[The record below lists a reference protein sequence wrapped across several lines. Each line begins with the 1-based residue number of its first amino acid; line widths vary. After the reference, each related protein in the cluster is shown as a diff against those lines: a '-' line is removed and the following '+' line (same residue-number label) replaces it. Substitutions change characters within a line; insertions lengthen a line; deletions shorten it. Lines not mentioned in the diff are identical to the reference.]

1 MLRSAWKLPY
11 ISLLFFQKR
20 FLKSNSFILEKIHL
34 RNSIIPTI
42 FMDNRIKI
50 NIYNGIWYLS
60 INLTNMMIGCK
71 FGEFSY
77 TKRSDKQT
85 HLKQKRKK
93 KSSSKK

>member
-11 ISLLFFQKR
+11 ISLIFFQKR
-20 FLKSNSFILEKIHL
+20 FLKINSSILEKIHI
-34 RNSIIPTI
+34 RNSIIPSI

-50 NIYNGIWYLS
+50 NIFNGIWYLS

>member
-1 MLRSAWKLPY
+1 MLRAKWKLPY
-11 ISLLFFQKR
+11 ISLLFFQNR
-20 FLKSNSFILEKIHL
+20 FLSGSIEKIRI
-34 RNSIIPTI
+34 RNSIIPAI
-42 FMDNRIKI
+42 FMENRIKI
-50 NIYNGIWYLS
+50 YVFNGIWYLS
-60 INLTNMMIGCK
+60 VNISNMMMGCK

>member
-1 MLRSAWKLPY
+1 M
-11 ISLLFFQKR
+11 
-20 FLKSNSFILEKIHL
+20 E
-34 RNSIIPTI
+34 
-42 FMDNRIKI
+42 NRIKI
-50 NIYNGIWYLS
+50 YVFNGIWYLS
-60 INLTNMMIGCK
+60 INVSNMMMGSK

>member
-1 MLRSAWKLPY
+1 MSRSVWKLPY
-11 ISLLFFQKR
+11 ISLLFFQNR
-20 FLKSNSFILEKIHL
+20 FLKGSVEKIRI
-34 RNSIIPTI
+34 RNSIIPSI

-50 NIYNGIWYLS
+50 YVFNGIWYLS
-60 INLTNMMIGCK
+60 VNISNMMMGCK

>member
-11 ISLLFFQKR
+11 ISLIFFQNR
-20 FLKSNSFILEKIHL
+20 FLTGKSAILEKIRI
-34 RNSIIPTI
+34 RNSIIPSI

-50 NIYNGIWYLS
+50 NIFNGIWYLS
-60 INLTNMMIGCK
+60 INISNMMIGCK

>member
-1 MLRSAWKLPY
+1 MARSIWKLPY
-11 ISLLFFQKR
+11 ISLLFFQNR
-20 FLKSNSFILEKIHL
+20 FLKNGDIIRNIRI
-34 RNSIIPTI
+34 RNSLIPSL
-42 FMDNRIKI
+42 FMDSRIKLHVF
-50 NIYNGIWYLS
+50 NGIWYISLNLS
-60 INLTNMMIGCK
+60 HLMIGCK

>member
-11 ISLLFFQKR
+11 ISLLFFQNR
-20 FLKSNSFILEKIHL
+20 FLKGKVEKVRI
-34 RNSIIPTI
+34 RNSIIPSI
-42 FMDNRIKI
+42 FMENRIKI
-50 NIYNGIWYLS
+50 YVFNGIWYLS
-60 INLTNMMIGCK
+60 VNVSNMMMGSK

>member
-20 FLKSNSFILEKIHL
+20 FLKINSPILEKIHL
-34 RNSIIPTI
+34 RNSIIPSI
-42 FMDNRIKI
+42 FMDNRIKLSI
-50 NIYNGIWYLS
+50 FNGIWYLS
-60 INLTNMMIGCK
+60 INLTNMMMGCK

-77 TKRSDKQT
+77 SKRSDKQT

>member
-1 MLRSAWKLPY
+1 MSRSAWKLPY
-11 ISLLFFQKR
+11 ISLLFFQNR
-20 FLKSNSFILEKIHL
+20 FLKGSMEKIRI
-34 RNSIIPTI
+34 RNSIIPSI
-42 FMDNRIKI
+42 FMENRIKI
-50 NIYNGIWYLS
+50 YVFNGIWYLS
-60 INLTNMMIGCK
+60 VNISNMMMRCK

>member
-1 MLRSAWKLPY
+1 MSRSAWKLPY
-11 ISLLFFQKR
+11 ISLLFFQNR
-20 FLKSNSFILEKIHL
+20 FFKGSVEKIRI
-34 RNSIIPTI
+34 RNSIIPSI
-42 FMDNRIKI
+42 FMENRIKI
-50 NIYNGIWYLS
+50 YVFNGIWYLS
-60 INLTNMMIGCK
+60 VNISNIMMGCK

>member
-11 ISLLFFQKR
+11 ISLLFFQNR
-20 FLKSNSFILEKIHL
+20 FLKGKVEKVRI
-34 RNSIIPTI
+34 RNSIIPSI
-42 FMDNRIKI
+42 FMEYRIKI
-50 NIYNGIWYLS
+50 YVFNGIWYLS
-60 INLTNMMIGCK
+60 INVSNMMMGSK

>member
-11 ISLLFFQKR
+11 ISLLFFQNR
-20 FLKSNSFILEKIHL
+20 FLKNSIEKIRI
-34 RNSIIPTI
+34 RNSIIPSI
-42 FMDNRIKI
+42 FMDNRKKI
-50 NIYNGIWYLS
+50 YVFNGIWYLS
-60 INLTNMMIGCK
+60 INISNIMMGCK